1 MNDGWFHLPDWRF
14 QIFLSPI
21 SSTGYLPNLL
31 EDAVHEIIY
40 RHFRLG
46 RESRSGSEIPAL
58 DSIDDKA
65 LWKPTKYPRQFD
77 SRDKAES
84 MARPAEGSSGQWS
97 PARIPAVERAGL
109 RAGQDRVKE
118 DDDVGPFPAVHQVR
132 SLAAVLQHPERPRP
146 LVLQSPGRDQPH
158 PVVAP
163 ISVAYSDHQDSNSH
177 VTSLREGKQILCC
190 AQDDIWGSPVI
201 LRGAKSDF
209 RTPVESNRTPE
220 TGESALGCRA
230 RSQFVDGVQRRV
242 VHLAVE
248 LEAQFL
254 AHARH
259 FHVLGKDVTGDPAE
273 FFLARDVQEA
283 SQ

>member
-1 MNDGWFHLPDWRF
+1 MTAGFSFPTGDFK
-14 QIFLSPI
+14 IFLSPI

-65 LWKPTKYPRQFD
+65 LWKPAKYPRQFD

-84 MARPAEGSSGQWS
+84 MARPAEGSSGQWL

-118 DDDVGPFPAVHQVR
+118 DDGVGPFPAVHQVR

-163 ISVAYSDHQDSNSH
+163 ISVAYSDHQDFG
-177 VTSLREGKQILCC
+177 LRC
-190 AQDDIWGSPVI
+190 AAHGWIQASWHGHP
-201 LRGAKSDF
+201 GAEL
-209 RTPVESNRTPE
+209 P
-220 TGESALGCRA
+220 RA
-230 RSQFVDGVQRRV
+230 RPRQVGAGCPCHVGPLTIRRRR
-242 VHLAVE
+242 A
-248 LEAQFL
+248 
-254 AHARH
+254 
-259 FHVLGKDVTGDPAE
+259 
-273 FFLARDVQEA
+273 A
-283 SQ
+283 SGRPHCGGA

>member
-1 MNDGWFHLPDWRF
+1 
-14 QIFLSPI
+14 
-21 SSTGYLPNLL
+21 LPNLL

-118 DDDVGPFPAVHQVR
+118 DDGVGPFPAVHQVR
-132 SLAAVLQHPERPRP
+132 SLAAVLQDPERPRP
-146 LVLQSPGRDQPH
+146 SVRQSPGGDQPRA
-158 PVVAP
+158 VVTA
-163 ISVAYSDHQDSNSH
+163 ISVAYSDHQDFSSH
-177 VTSLREGKQILCC
+177 FASLRLKKQQILCC
-190 AQDDIWGSPVI
+190 AQDDIWTCCHSECYMGLRPTNGDESPP
-201 LRGAKSDF
+201 
-209 RTPVESNRTPE
+209 TCHTE
-220 TGESALGCRA
+220 
-230 RSQFVDGVQRRV
+230 
-242 VHLAVE
+242 
-248 LEAQFL
+248 
-254 AHARH
+254 
-259 FHVLGKDVTGDPAE
+259 PAE
-273 FFLARDVQEA
+273 RERNLLFLFFTAKADSSSVAAATSSE
-283 SQ
+283 